1 MYQDEYIEE
10 TGQPEKLIWLDYLV
24 LSNPEGVMKVL
35 ADYGYTGYLA
45 PANSDEMLD
54 ACMDLLEKYG
64 DKAVIDL
71 LKSNNLYLLIAETI
85 ENDGNKQ
92 PFKNASGDVTAK
104 IDKEVLVKLAKNVLI
119 VIGAMFIAN
128 KFLGYIKE

>member
-1 MYQDEYIEE
+1 
-10 TGQPEKLIWLDYLV
+10 
-24 LSNPEGVMKVL
+24 
-35 ADYGYTGYLA
+35 
-45 PANSDEMLD
+45 
-54 ACMDLLEKYG
+54 LEKYG